1 MGAGLAWAFGRAGHT
16 CRAVASGRS
25 AETQARMAEAG
36 MEPVDDLAALN
47 ASSQVIFSVLPPELA
62 EPEAQALAEATRDG
76 GPLVFVEANAISPMR
91 ARRIAG
97 MFGDNVRVIDGG
109 IIGMPPSEDNRP
121 RIYVSGP
128 GADVLAPLDRAGI
141 EICPLGDDIGRA
153 SAMKMTYAGLTKG
166 TNALLTAVLLAGE
179 QMDLTEALRQELSD
193 SQPAMFAKAETTVP
207 RLPADAGRWVF
218 EMREIAETF
227 RSEGV
232 PGGFHDGAAE
242 IMDLMAGSEF
252 GHETRR
258 SRDRDRT
265 SAQTIA
271 ALARRLG

>member
-1 MGAGLAWAFGRAGHT
+1 
-16 CRAVASGRS
+16 
-25 AETQARMAEAG
+25 
-36 MEPVDDLAALN
+36 
-47 ASSQVIFSVLPPELA
+47 
-62 EPEAQALAEATRDG
+62 
-76 GPLVFVEANAISPMR
+76 
-91 ARRIAG
+91 
-97 MFGDNVRVIDGG
+97 
-109 IIGMPPSEDNRP
+109 
-121 RIYVSGP
+121 
-128 GADVLAPLDRAGI
+128 
-141 EICPLGDDIGRA
+141 
-153 SAMKMTYAGLTKG
+153 
-166 TNALLTAVLLAGE
+166 
-179 QMDLTEALRQELSD
+179 
-193 SQPAMFAKAETTVP
+193 MFAKAETTVP